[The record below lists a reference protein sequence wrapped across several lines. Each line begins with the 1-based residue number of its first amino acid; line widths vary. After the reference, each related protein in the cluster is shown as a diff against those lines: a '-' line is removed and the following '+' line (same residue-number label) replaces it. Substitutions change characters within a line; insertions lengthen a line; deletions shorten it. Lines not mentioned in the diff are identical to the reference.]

1 MGLEETVKELMKG
14 VKNLDDL
21 NRIFT
26 DIKKKMI
33 ETAYDE
39 ELKEHLG
46 FDKSEN
52 KEGGRKNYRNGTYS
66 KTVKSKDG
74 EIDLEVPRDRA
85 GEFEPKILPKGKR
98 DIFGIEDK
106 IIALYGSGMTTRDI
120 SDNIKD
126 IYGFEISE
134 TTVSNITS
142 RVLEEAKEWQS
153 RPLKEQY
160 AVVFLDGMYFNIKNN
175 GIVCKASVYALI
187 GVDMDGNKE
196 VLGLYVGVSESAKYW
211 LSVLNEIKTRGVREV
226 FIFCTDNLAG
236 IKDAIKA
243 AYANSDQQLCIV
255 HQMRNSIKHLSHKDV
270 KKVCEDLKSIY
281 NASTEKLGY
290 EALEEFRKKWDYKYK
305 YVGDSWERNWVE
317 LSAFWKYPLEI
328 RRLIYT
334 TNPIEAFNRAM
345 RKVTKTRGVFP
356 SADALLKCLFL
367 GTRRLEKKWAKV
379 RNWGEIYSQLLIIFN
394 KN

>member
-1 MGLEETVKELMKG
+1 MDKEILKKLRG
-14 VKNLDDL
+14 DAKNLKDL
-21 NRIFT
+21 DKIFVEL
-26 DIKKKMI
+26 KKGLI
-33 ETAYDE
+33 EMMYDE
-39 ELKEHLG
+39 EMKEHLG
-46 FDKSEN
+46 FERSEN
-52 KEGGRKNYRNGTYS
+52 KKGGRENYRNGSYT

-74 EIDLEVPRDRA
+74 EIELEVPRDR
-85 GEFEPKILPKGKR
+85 ESEYEPKIVPKGKR

-106 IIALYGSGMTTRDI
+106 IIGLYGSGMTMRDI
-120 SDNIKD
+120 SDNIKEL
-126 IYGFEISE
+126 YGFEVSE

-142 RVLEEAKEWQS
+142 RVIEEAKEWQS

-160 AVVFLDGMYFNIKNN
+160 AVVFLDGMYFNIRNN
-175 GIVCKASVYALI
+175 GTVCKASVYALI

-211 LSVLNEIKTRGVREV
+211 LNVLNEIKTRGVREV
-226 FIFCTDNLAG
+226 FIFCTDNLSG

-243 AYANSDQQLCIV
+243 AYADSEQQLCIV
-255 HQMRNSIKHLSHKDV
+255 HQVRNSIKHLSYKDE
-270 KKVCEDLKSIY
+270 KEVCEDLKSIY
-281 NASTEKLGY
+281 NAPTEKAGY
-290 EALEEFRKKWDYKYK
+290 EKLEEFHKKWDSKYK
-305 YVGDSWERNWVE
+305 YIGDSWERNWAE
-317 LSAFWKYPLEI
+317 LSAFWRYPPEI

-356 SADALLKCLFL
+356 SADALLKSLFL

-379 RNWGEIYSQLLIIFN
+379 HNWGEIYSQLLIIFN

>member
-1 MGLEETVKELMKG
+1 MDKELLNKLRG
-14 VKNLDDL
+14 EAKNLQDL
-21 NRIFT
+21 DKVFVEL
-26 DIKKKMI
+26 KKGLI
-33 ETAYDE
+33 EMMYDE
-39 ELKEHLG
+39 EMKEHLG
-46 FDKSEN
+46 FERSEN
-52 KEGGRKNYRNGTYS
+52 KEGGRGNYRNGSYA

-74 EIDLEVPRDRA
+74 EIKLEVPRDRI
-85 GEFEPKILPKGKR
+85 GEYEPKIVPKGKR

-120 SDNIKD
+120 SDNIKEL
-126 IYGFEISE
+126 YGFEISE
-134 TTVSNITS
+134 TTVSNVTS
-142 RVLEEAKEWQS
+142 RVIEEAKEWQS

-160 AVVFLDGMYFNIKNN
+160 AVVFLDGMYFNIKNE
-175 GIVCKASVYALI
+175 GLVVKASAYALI

-196 VLGLYVGVSESAKYW
+196 VLGLYIGASESAKYW
-211 LSVLNEIKTRGVREV
+211 LSVLNEIKTRGVKEV
-226 FIFCTDNLAG
+226 FIFCTDNLTG

-243 AYANSDQQLCIV
+243 AYANSEQQLCIV

-281 NASTEKLGY
+281 NAPTAELGFA
-290 EALEEFRKKWDYKYK
+290 ALEEFREKWDSKYK
-305 YVGDSWERNWVE
+305 YVSDSWERNWVE
-317 LSAFWKYPLEI
+317 LSAFWKYPPEI

-345 RKVTKTRGVFP
+345 RKVTKTRGIFP

-379 RNWGEIYSQLLIIFN
+379 HNWGEIYSQLLIIFD

>member
-1 MGLEETVKELMKG
+1 MDKELLKKLRG
-14 VKNLDDL
+14 DAKNLQDL
-21 NRIFT
+21 DKIFVEL
-26 DIKKKMI
+26 KKGLI
-33 ETAYDE
+33 EMMYDE
-39 ELKEHLG
+39 EMKEHLG
-46 FDKSEN
+46 FEKSAN
-52 KEGGRKNYRNGTYS
+52 KEGGRKNYRNGSYA

-74 EIDLEVPRDRA
+74 EIELEVPRDQ
-85 GEFEPKILPKGKR
+85 ESEYEPKIVSKGKR

-120 SDNIKD
+120 SDNIKEL
-126 IYGFEISE
+126 YGFEISE
-134 TTVSNITS
+134 TTVSNVTS

-153 RPLKEQY
+153 RPLKEEY

-175 GIVCKASVYALI
+175 GTVSKASVYALI

-226 FIFCTDNLAG
+226 YIFCTDNLAG
-236 IKDAIKA
+236 IKEAIKA

-255 HQMRNSIKHLSHKDV
+255 HQVRNSIKHLSYKDV

-281 NASTEKLGY
+281 NAPTEQAGY
-290 EALEEFRKKWDYKYK
+290 EKLEEFRKKWDSTYK
-305 YVGDSWERNWVE
+305 YVGDSWERNWAE
-317 LSAFWKYPLEI
+317 LSAFWKYPPEI

-356 SADALLKCLFL
+356 SADALLKSLFL
-367 GTRRLEKKWAKV
+367 GTQRLERKWAKV
-379 RNWGEIYSQLLIIFN
+379 HNWGEIYSQLLIIFD